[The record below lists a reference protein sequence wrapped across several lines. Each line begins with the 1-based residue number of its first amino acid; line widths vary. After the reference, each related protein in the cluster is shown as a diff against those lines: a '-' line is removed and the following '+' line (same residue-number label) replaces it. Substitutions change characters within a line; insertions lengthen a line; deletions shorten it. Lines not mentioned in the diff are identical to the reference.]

1 MNKYTCLF
9 STVLL
14 FCAFF
19 CQKSLAQTAL
29 GDSSSQQNALNNA
42 VTLYNTSL
50 GNQAPIYTGPE
61 YYFYDPHIK
70 GNAYYMDV
78 NGFTKGSVYYDGNLY
93 NNMSMLYDLNLD
105 QVVVLLPS
113 HISKFSLIKERVK
126 SFDFLGSHFINI
138 SADTLVNN
146 TALQSG
152 YYNQLYNG
160 KCEVLGKYSK
170 SIQTTTSSI
179 TGLENYFSLSK
190 DYYIKKN
197 NVYHSISSQ
206 GSLLDILKDKKKE
219 LKKYIKA
226 NKIAYRENPEDAMVK
241 ITTYYDHLSN

>member
-1 MNKYTCLF
+1 MNKNIYLF

-19 CQKSLAQTAL
+19 CQNLFAQAAL
-29 GDSSSQQNALNNA
+29 SDSSSQQNALNNA
-42 VTLYNTSL
+42 IILYSTSL

-70 GNAYYMDV
+70 GNAYFKEV
-78 NGFTKGSVYYDGNLY
+78 NGFTKGSVYYDGILY
-93 NNMSMLYDLNLD
+93 NNISMLYDLNLD

-113 HISKFSLIKERVK
+113 HVSKFMLLKERVK
-126 SFDFLGSHFINI
+126 SFDFLGAHFINI
-138 SADTLVNN
+138 NVDTLTN
-146 TALQSG
+146 TVLKSG
-152 YYNQLYNG
+152 FYNQLYSG
-160 KCEVLGKYSK
+160 KSELLGKYSK

-179 TGLENYFSLSK
+179 TGLENYFSQTK
-190 DYYIKKN
+190 DYYIKKS
-197 NVYHSISSQ
+197 NVYRSFGSQ
-206 GSLLDILKDKKKE
+206 ASLLDVLKDKKKE

-226 NKIAYRENPEDAMVK
+226 NNIVYNDNPEEAMVK